1 MKLESLIKQRIRKHG
16 PISIADYM
24 AIALSHP
31 EHGYYMRRDPLGA
44 SGDFIT
50 APEISQVFGEII
62 GAWVV
67 AQWKKLGSPKC
78 ALTELGPG
86 RGTLMND
93 MLRATKNVP
102 GFHDAISIHLVETS
116 PALKQKQWQTLANKH
131 ARIEWHNDISTL
143 PQEPLLLVANEFFD
157 ALPIKQFLSIPSPL
171 RGEGKGEGQA
181 ERMVTLDERGEL
193 CFTPTL
199 PSPSNGEGY
208 KLIETCEPAI
218 TITKQLA
225 AHIQKHNGIALFIDY
240 GYTEG
245 SNGDTLQAIQNHAFH
260 DVLKTPG
267 EADLT
272 AHVDFLTL
280 ANAARMEGLAAYGA
294 VPQGGWLMRL
304 GAGQRTTNLCAN
316 AGPEQQQALMSGLKR
331 LADPAEM
338 GELFKVLA
346 LAPAHL
352 PKPEGF

>member
-1 MKLESLIKQRIRKHG
+1 MYYSGHEMTLESLIKQRIRKHG

-24 AIALSHP
+24 AIALLHP
-31 EHGYYMRRDPLGA
+31 EHGYYMRRDPLGTA
-44 SGDFIT
+44 GDFVT

-62 GAWVV
+62 GAWLA

-93 MLRATKNVP
+93 ILRATKNVP

-131 ARIEWHNDISTL
+131 PKIEWHNDIGAL

-157 ALPIKQFLSIPSPL
+157 ALPIKQFVD
-171 RGEGKGEGQA
+171 GK
-181 ERMVTLDERGEL
+181 ERMIDVVDDKLS
-193 CFTPTL
+193 FTVPTT
-199 PSPSNGEGY
+199 N
-208 KLIETCEPAI
+208 IRETCEPAT

-225 AHIQKHNGIALFIDY
+225 AHIQQLGGIALIIDY

-245 SNGDTLQAIQNHAFH
+245 SNGDTLQAIKNHAFH

-280 ANAARMEGLAAYGA
+280 ANAGRMEGLAAYGPA
-294 VPQGGWLMRL
+294 PQGAWLMRL

-316 AGPEQQQALMSGLKR
+316 AAHEQQQALMSGLKR